1 MAGGFGTRLRPL
13 TCNLP
18 KPMVPVA
25 GKPMMEHV
33 INLLKRHNFKDLVVL
48 LYFQVK
54 QIKDYFGSGAD
65 FGVNIEYIKSEDNYG
80 TAGSVKNAEHLLG
93 DRFLIISGDVLTD
106 FDLRKVVDFHTARN
120 AKATMVLTRVENPL
134 AYGVVI
140 VDDDGR
146 ITRFLE
152 KPSWGQVFSDTI
164 NTGIYVL
171 EKEVLQAIPPKTEFD
186 FSRELYPGMLKRGE
200 SLFGYVAEGYWK
212 DIGDVNEYFRCH
224 QDILEGRLSLELDGN
239 LLKRPEA
246 QIWVGRNVKVA
257 AEVEFKGTVIIG
269 EEVEIKPHSRIYN
282 SVIGSGSSLGIGCV
296 VNRSVIWRG
305 VEIGDDVIIGE
316 AVVGRGSILEEGVT
330 LEANAVVGDNCHL
343 ERRCKIKPNVKLWP
357 DKRVGPE
364 SIISSSLVW
373 GEAWN
378 RELFTD
384 SKVSGTGNVE
394 LTPEFVAKL
403 GAAFGAFLG
412 KGSTVITSRDAG
424 RSSRMVDRAIISG
437 LLSAGVNVQD
447 LRTLPI
453 PVLRFVLRSGGE
465 SGGFHVRRSPVEDK
479 SIDIIFFGGDGKDLP
494 TSKCKAVERLFFRED
509 FRRATVFE
517 TGAIDFPQRV
527 IENYRQEF
535 LKSIDI
541 EAIRSA
547 GFKVVV
553 DYSHGGATEV
563 FPSIFSGLGLDVVSL
578 NAYLDP
584 SAYFRTETDFQQSIK
599 QLASITKSLGADV
612 GFLLDAG
619 AEKLSVVDE
628 KGDFIDSD
636 RLLLIVTSMYLGSH
650 RAQKIAV
657 PVPASMGV
665 DIIAGEYGVR
675 VFRTRNDHLA
685 MMEAMQAQEVDFVGG
700 TKGGFIFPGF
710 QLGTDAMFAV
720 VKILELMAKSAK
732 RLGEAKGR
740 WSKLKM
746 ARRRVPCPWVKKGG
760 VMRELLQFTA
770 DSKRELIDG
779 VRVMED
785 DSWVLVIPDRR
796 QAFFEVIA
804 ESWEKRQAEELVESF
819 SRRLLEWQE

>member
-1 MAGGFGTRLRPL
+1 
-13 TCNLP
+13 
-18 KPMVPVA
+18 MVPVA

-33 INLLKRHNFKDLVVL
+33 INLLTRHDFRELVVL
-48 LYFQVK
+48 LYFQVEE
-54 QIKDYFGSGAD
+54 IKNYFGSGAR
-65 FGVNIEYIKSEDNYG
+65 FGVRIEYVKAEDDYG
-80 TAGSVKNAEHLLG
+80 TAGSVKNAEDLLG
-93 DRFLIISGDVLTD
+93 DRFLIISADVLTD
-106 FDLRKVVDFHTARN
+106 FDLGKAVDFHLAQD

-140 VDDDGR
+140 TDEGGR

-171 EKEVLQAIPPKTEFD
+171 EKEVLRAVPPKTEFD
-186 FSRELYPGMLKRGE
+186 FSRELFPGLLKRGE

-239 LLKRPEA
+239 LLKRSEA
-246 QIWVGRNVKVA
+246 QIWVGRNVEVGQ
-257 AEVEFKGTVIIG
+257 EVEFQGTVIIG
-269 EEVEIKPHSRIYN
+269 EEVKIKPHSKISN
-282 SVIGSGSSLGIGCV
+282 SVIGSGSDLGVGSV
-296 VNRSVIWRG
+296 VNGSIIWRRAK
-305 VEIGDDVIIGE
+305 IGDGVIINE
-316 AVVGRGSILEEGVT
+316 AVVGNDSVLEEGVS
-330 LEANAVVGDNCHL
+330 LEVNAIVGDNCHL
-343 ERRCKIKPNVKLWP
+343 ERGSQIKANVKLWP
-357 DKRVGPE
+357 DKRVGAE

-394 LTPEFVAKL
+394 LTPEFAAKL

-412 KGSTVITSRDAG
+412 KGSMVIASRDAG

-479 SIDIIFFGGDGKDLP
+479 SVDIIFFGGDGKDLP
-494 TSKCKAVERLFFRED
+494 TSKCKAIERLFFRED

-535 LKSIDI
+535 LKNIDI

-547 GFKVVV
+547 RFKVVV
-553 DYSHGGATEV
+553 DYSHGGATQV
-563 FPSIFSGLGLDVVSL
+563 FPSIFSGLGLDLVSL

-584 SAYFRTETDFQQSIK
+584 SAHFRTEADFQQAIR
-599 QLASITKSLGADV
+599 QLASIGRSLGADV

-628 KGDFIDSD
+628 KGDFIASD
-636 RLLLIVTSMYLGSH
+636 RLLPIVTSLYLQSH
-650 RAQKIAV
+650 QAQRIAV

-720 VKILELMAKSAK
+720 VKILELMAKSQT
-732 RLGEAKGR
+732 RLGEVGGR
-740 WSKLKM
+740 WSRLKM
-746 ARRRVPCPWVKKGG
+746 VKRRVPCPWVKKGR
-760 VMRELLQFTA
+760 VMRQLLQFTA
-770 DSKRELIDG
+770 ESKRELIDG
-779 VRVMED
+779 VRVVED

-796 QAFFEVIA
+796 EAFFEVIA